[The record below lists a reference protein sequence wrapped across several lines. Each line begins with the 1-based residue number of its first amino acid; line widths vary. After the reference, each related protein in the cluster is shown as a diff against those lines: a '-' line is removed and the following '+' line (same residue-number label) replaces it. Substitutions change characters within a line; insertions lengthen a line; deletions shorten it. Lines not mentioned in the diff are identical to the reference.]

1 MQYTEYMSNES
12 ILGIIRRS
20 CNYVDSRLMD
30 HGARVAHIASLM
42 LRSYGKYND
51 RDMRDICFLC
61 LIHDIGAYK
70 TEEISQMLMFE
81 TNNVLDHSIYG
92 YLFIK
97 YFSPL
102 KELAEAVL
110 FHHIPW
116 KKLSK
121 LDSVSPKLKELAQ
134 FIHIADRIDVSLSV
148 EHRTW
153 ERVKTNLHWSSGA
166 QFAPHIVNLAAGL
179 DPLMF
184 TGEDEIYNHM
194 LFDIPLTQ
202 NEITEYLKMMI
213 FAIDFRSHHTVT
225 HTITTTNLSSE
236 LADIL
241 KVGESVKNQ
250 IICGALLHDLGKI
263 GIPVKILENPGSLDS
278 EDMGIMKTHV
288 DITEAI
294 FGGAVNKTI
303 QNISLRHHE
312 KLDGSGYPRGLSA
325 NDLSLSERIVAVA
338 DIVSAL
344 SGIRSYKTAYPK
356 ARIISIIQSMK
367 EQNGIDGEVVDAMIL
382 HFDDIMEQN
391 QLQCQP
397 VLDTYDKIQIE
408 FEQLQRKLRV

>member
-30 HGARVAHIASLM
+30 HGSRVAHIASLM
-42 LRSYGKYND
+42 LRSMGNYSD
-51 RDMRDICFLC
+51 REIRDICFLC

-70 TEEISQMLMFE
+70 TEEISQMLKFE
-81 TNNVLDHSIYG
+81 TSNVLDHSIYG
-92 YLFIK
+92 YLFVK

-102 KELAEAVL
+102 KDLADAVL

-116 KKLSK
+116 KKLSTF
-121 LDSVSPKLKELAQ
+121 DSVSPKNKDLAQ
-134 FIHIADRIDVSLSV
+134 LVHIADRIDVSLTV
-148 EHRTW
+148 EHHTW
-153 ERVKTNLHWSSGA
+153 EKVRQRMLLNNGT
-166 QFAPHIVNLAAGL
+166 QFAPHMAALAANL
-179 DPLMF
+179 DPLRF
-184 TGEDEIYNHM
+184 TGKDEIYNHI

-202 NEITEYLKMMI
+202 NEITEYLKMVI

-225 HTITTTNLSSE
+225 HTITTTNLSSA

-263 GIPVKILENPGSLDS
+263 GIPVIILENPGSLGS
-278 EDMGIMKTHV
+278 EDMQIMKTHV
-288 DITEAI
+288 ELTEAI
-294 FGGAVNKTI
+294 FGGAIDETI
-303 QNISLRHHE
+303 QNIALRHHE
-312 KLDGSGYPRGLSA
+312 KLDGTGYPRGLCA
-325 NDLSLSERIVAVA
+325 KDLSRSERIIAVA

-344 SGIRSYKTAYPK
+344 SGIRSYKTAFSK
-356 ARIISIIQSMK
+356 ERIISIIQSMK
-367 EQNGIDGEVVDAMIL
+367 ENGGIDREVVDALVL

-397 VLDTYDKIQIE
+397 ILDIYDKIQCE
-408 FEQLQRKLRV
+408 FEQLQRELRV